1 MNKTYFK
8 DMLVNKIKMKTVLV
22 LGDLMVDEYITGSVH
37 RISPEA
43 PVPVLNY
50 KERTSKAGGAANVAF
65 NLREL
70 GANVIVAG
78 VAAMDNSG
86 KWLRTFL
93 GEKNLD
99 CSCIVEEKGRLTTV
113 KTRFATKGQQL
124 FRMDQENSEEITLKT
139 QEMLL
144 SLISSR
150 IEQID
155 GIVLSDYKKG
165 VLNNSEFVKQI
176 IQLANENDVLVAID
190 SKSRNIHAFAN
201 VDFVKPN
208 NLELEEAV
216 GVRIVDDTSLEKAG
230 RIYLEKS
237 GAKALVVTRG
247 SKGIS
252 LFTRDK
258 ERQDFPAQ
266 SVQVFDVTGAGD
278 TVISTIALSMI
289 CGAGIEESIQLAN
302 LAAGI
307 VISKM
312 GTVPVHNKELLESV
326 NDWQDIK

>member
-1 MNKTYFK
+1 MNKTIVR
-8 DMLVNKIKMKTVLV
+8 DMLTKQINSKKVLV
-22 LGDLMVDEYITGSVH
+22 LGDLMVDEYVTGSVH

-50 KERTSKAGGAANVAF
+50 KERNSKAGGAANVAF
-65 NLREL
+65 NLNAL
-70 GANVIVAG
+70 GAKVIVAG
-78 VAAMDNSG
+78 VAAMDNCGMWMRNHLSDSG
-86 KWLRTFL
+86 
-93 GEKNLD
+93 LD

-124 FRMDQENSEEITLKT
+124 LRMDKENSDVITEET
-139 QEMLL
+139 QKRLL
-144 SLISSR
+144 SMISAQ
-150 IEQID
+150 IYEID

-165 VLNNSEFVKQI
+165 VLNNPEFVKQI
-176 IQLANENDVLVAID
+176 VRLATENNVLVAID
-190 SKSRNIHAFAN
+190 SKSRNIQAFAN

-216 GVRIVDDTSLEKAG
+216 GVRIVDEESLEKAG

-237 GAKALVVTRG
+237 GARALVVTRG

-252 LFTRDK
+252 LFRKDCK
-258 ERQDFPAQ
+258 RIDFPAE

-289 CGAGIEESIQLAN
+289 CGLKIEESIRLAN

-312 GTVPVHNKELLESV
+312 GTVPVYNWELLESV
-326 NDWQDIK
+326 NDWQDNN

>member
-1 MNKTYFK
+1 MNKSFFK
-8 DMLVNKIKMKTVLV
+8 NMLLKEIKKKTVLV
-22 LGDLMVDEYITGSVH
+22 LGDLMVDEYIIGNVN

-50 KERTSKAGGAANVAF
+50 KDRTSKAGGAANVAI
-65 NLREL
+65 NLQSL

-78 VAAMDNSG
+78 VAAFDNSG
-86 KWLRTFL
+86 EWLRSFL
-93 GEKNLD
+93 RENNMD

-124 FRMDQENSEEITLKT
+124 FRMDRELSEEITPQT
-139 QEMLL
+139 QKELL
-144 SLISSR
+144 SLITSK
-150 IEQID
+150 IELID

-165 VLNNSEFVKQI
+165 VLNNVSFVKEI
-176 IQLANENDVLVAID
+176 IKLANDNNVLIAVD
-190 SKSRNIHAFAN
+190 SKSRNIQAFSN

-216 GVRIVDDTSLEKAG
+216 GVRIMDECSLEKAG
-230 RIYLEKS
+230 RIYLEQS

-252 LFTRDK
+252 LFRRGK
-258 ERQDFPAQ
+258 ERQDFSAQ

-289 CGAGIEESIQLAN
+289 CGAEIEESIQLAN

-312 GTVPVHNKELLESV
+312 GTAPIHNKELLESI
-326 NDWQDIK
+326 ND

>member
-1 MNKTYFK
+1 MNKKIFT
-8 DMLVNKIKMKTVLV
+8 DMLSDKIKTKTVLV
-22 LGDLMVDEYITGSVH
+22 LGDLMVDEYIIGSVH

-50 KERTSKAGGAANVAF
+50 KERNSKAGGAANVAF
-65 NLREL
+65 NLNAL
-70 GANVIVAG
+70 GAKVIVAG
-78 VAAMDNSG
+78 VAAMDNCG
-86 KWLRTFL
+86 VWLRTYL
-93 GEKNLD
+93 SDNNLD
-99 CSCIVEEKGRLTTV
+99 CSCIIEEEGRLTTV

-124 FRMDQENSEEITLKT
+124 FRMDQENSDVITEET
-139 QEMLL
+139 QRNLL
-144 SLISSR
+144 FMISSR
-150 IEQID
+150 IHEID

-165 VLNNSEFVKQI
+165 VFNNPEFVKQI
-176 IQLANENDVLVAID
+176 IQLANQHDVLVAID
-190 SKSRNIHAFAN
+190 SKSRNIQAFAN

-216 GVRIVDDTSLEKAG
+216 GVRIVDDESLEKAG

-252 LFTRDK
+252 LFRKDC
-258 ERQDFPAQ
+258 ERKDFPAE

-289 CGAGIEESIQLAN
+289 CGLGIEESIQLAN

-312 GTVPVHNKELLESV
+312 GTVPVHNKELLECV
-326 NDWQDIK
+326 NDWQDSN

>member
-1 MNKTYFK
+1 MNKAYFV
-8 DMLVNKIKMKTVLV
+8 DLLTNKISQKTVLV

-50 KERTSKAGGAANVAF
+50 KDRTCKAGGAANVAL

-70 GANVIVAG
+70 GANVMVAG
-78 VAAMDNSG
+78 VAARDNSG
-86 KWLRTFL
+86 TWLRNFFL
-93 GEKNLD
+93 EKGLD
-99 CSCIVEEKGRLTTV
+99 GSYIVEEEGRLTTV

-124 FRMDQENSEEITLKT
+124 FRMDQENSDQIKEET
-139 QEMLL
+139 QEVLL

-150 IEQID
+150 IDKIN

-165 VLNNSEFVKQI
+165 VLNNPDFVKKI
-176 IQLANENDVLVAID
+176 IKLANHNGILVAID
-190 SKSRNIHAFAN
+190 SKSRNIQAFAN
-201 VDFVKPN
+201 ADFVKPN

-216 GVRIVDDTSLEKAG
+216 GVKIVDDTSLEKAG

-237 GAKALVVTRG
+237 AAKALVVTRG

-252 LFTRDK
+252 LFVNNEDRKDY
-258 ERQDFPAQ
+258 PAQ

-289 CGAGIEESIQLAN
+289 CGTSIEESIPLAN

-307 VISKM
+307 VISKL
-312 GTVPVHNKELLESV
+312 GTVPVHNSELLESV
-326 NDWQDIK
+326 NDREDSE

>member
-1 MNKTYFK
+1 MNKAYFI
-8 DMLVNKIKMKTVLV
+8 DLLTNKVHQKTVLV

-50 KERTSKAGGAANVAF
+50 KDRMCKAGGAANVAF

-86 KWLRTFL
+86 VWLRDFL
-93 GEKNLD
+93 RGKGLD
-99 CSCIVEEKGRLTTV
+99 ASCIIEETGRMTTV

-124 FRMDQENSEEITLKT
+124 FRMDQENSSEINKETQDTLL
-139 QEMLL
+139 E
-144 SLISSR
+144 LISSR
-150 IEQID
+150 IKQID

-165 VLNNSEFVKQI
+165 VLNNSEFVKEI
-176 IQLANENDVLVAID
+176 ISLANQNNVLVAID
-190 SKSRNIHAFAN
+190 SKSRNIQAFVNA
-201 VDFVKPN
+201 DFVKPN

-216 GVRIVDDTSLEKAG
+216 GVKIVDDLSLEKAG
-230 RIYLEKS
+230 RNYLEKS

-252 LFTRDK
+252 LFVNGK
-258 ERQDFPAQ
+258 ERKDYPAQ

-289 CGAGIEESIQLAN
+289 CGSSIEESIPLAN

-307 VISKM
+307 VISKL
-312 GTVPVHNKELLESV
+312 GTVPVSNSELLESV
-326 NDWQDIK
+326 NDWEDSQ